1 MNKMKMSAIV
11 LGLAAAGAM
20 AQTAPA
26 AAPAEQPAAA
36 QDSVK
41 AAEEAKALEAK
52 KAEEEKAA
60 AEAKKAEE
68 EKAAAEAKKAEEEKA
83 AAEAKKA
90 EEEKAAAEAK
100 KAEEEKAAAEAK
112 KAEEAKTAEA
122 APAAEDTNPGEVSA
136 AADNAL
142 SSIKA
147 SMSEGTSKASMEVK
161 MSGEVKVNGYLNDVF
176 ADGDITHSYYTLAD
190 LNFDVK
196 FNDKWSAFLGIE
208 AFNADGATSGVGY
221 NGAYIQYKPA
231 DVFSIKVGDLTF
243 YEGAFVSYYGYDDP
257 GDWAVGMKKHDIRGF
272 QIQLAGLELG
282 LGLDRYDDKNY
293 DAHVAYEF
301 NYAGQHLRP
310 YADYK
315 SYQEL
320 DHNEF
325 HAGIDAGL
333 NIGGFSFRA
342 VYGFHADYLTDDDD
356 NKSAGGKRDVT
367 STAHAFLAEPSF
379 EVGMFQIKTAIFW
392 AFLDDRET
400 VAEAVAEPANEGD
413 DDADGA
419 DVVLPAPDA
428 FGTNEV
434 AQDIP
439 ENFFV
444 YAEPSFKFAEFIK
457 FGIPVEFHKHALD
470 SDDDSKAT
478 LDAGARVYLYPVENL
493 DITAIGMLSFPMLD
507 NKGDI
512 GLKLGLETHF
522 VF

>member
-26 AAPAEQPAAA
+26 AQPAAEAPKAEAVAA

-41 AAEEAKALEAK
+41 AAEEAKAAEAK

-100 KAEEEKAAAEAK
+100 KAEEEKAATEAK

-122 APAAEDTNPGEVSA
+122 APAAENTNPGEVSA

-142 SSIKA
+142 SSLKA
-147 SMSEGTSKASMEVK
+147 SMSEGTSKANMEVK
-161 MSGEVKVNGYLNDVF
+161 MSGEVKANAYLDDAF
-176 ADGDITHSYYTLAD
+176 ADGDKTHSYYTLFD
-190 LNFDVK
+190 LNFDIK
-196 FNDKWSAFLGIE
+196 FNDKWSAYVGAE
-208 AFNADGATSGVGY
+208 AFSASEATSGIGY
-221 NGAYIQYKPA
+221 NGAWIKYQPSEA
-231 DVFSIKVGDLTF
+231 FSITLGDLTF
-243 YEGAFVSYYGYDDP
+243 YEGAFIAYYGYDDP
-257 GDWAVGMKKHDIRGF
+257 GDWAVGMKKHDIRGM
-272 QIQLAGLELG
+272 QIKLAGLEVG
-282 LGLDRYDDKNY
+282 LGFDRYDTKNY

-310 YADYK
+310 YVDYK
-315 SYQEL
+315 SYQEA
-320 DHNEF
+320 DHNEL

-342 VYGFHADYLTDDDD
+342 VYGFHADYLPDDDD
-356 NKSAGGKRDVT
+356 NDTAFGPEDGT
-367 STAHAFLAEPSF
+367 SVAHAFLAEPSF
-379 EVGMFQIKTAIFW
+379 EVGMFQIKTSVFW
-392 AFLDDRET
+392 AFLDNGET
-400 VAEAVAEPANEGD
+400 
-413 DDADGA
+413 ADGQ
-419 DVVLPAPDA
+419 PNQIT
-428 FGTNEV
+428 GKERNEI
-434 AQDIP
+434 AQDVP
-439 ENFFV
+439 ENFFA

-457 FGIPVEFHKHALD
+457 LGIPVEFHKHALD
-470 SDDDSKAT
+470 SDDDSRAT
-478 LDAGARVYLYPVENL
+478 LDAGARFYISPVENL
-493 DITAIGMLSFPMLD
+493 DITALGMISVPMLD
-507 NKGDI
+507 NEGDI
-512 GLKLGLETHF
+512 GLKLGVETHF